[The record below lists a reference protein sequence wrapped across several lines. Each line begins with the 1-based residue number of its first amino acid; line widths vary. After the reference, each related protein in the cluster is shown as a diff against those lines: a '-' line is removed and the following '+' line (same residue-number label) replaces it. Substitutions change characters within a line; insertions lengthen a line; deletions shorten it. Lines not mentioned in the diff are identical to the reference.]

1 MFTKTIE
8 DQINHFE
15 NHENVLVGLQG
26 LIETA
31 QRLHSE
37 ERKISLLSIRLV
49 GLLVEQNGA
58 GNSLMNQEHFAYYI
72 GLTQNQ
78 FWKRSQA
85 YRVIKNFPEFG
96 VMIDSGETS
105 ASHVAMLSSK
115 ITPANADVLARG
127 IRQKSTQEVRDL
139 IASVTPEGVLKD
151 DGDTFIDIKLRISK
165 SQIDLLE
172 RAREILAHGGTVPS
186 TVDLVMQALEELVDR
201 RDPVKRAE
209 RAEAKSQRKNLSRD
223 EDFIEAT
230 ALKQADDVV
239 LNRGLCRGLPSGP
252 ALKKEASQT
261 SKVARLKIPA
271 ATRHKV
277 WLRDGGYCTHELS
290 PGIPCESKMMLEVDH
305 IVPVARGGLN
315 TLENLTLK
323 CRHHNQWRAIQMFGE
338 KHMEQYGQRTGNH
351 NSNKFLSV

>member
-8 DQINHFE
+8 DQINFFQ

-58 GNSLMNQEHFAYYI
+58 GNSWMNQEHFAYYI

-96 VMIDSGETS
+96 AMIDSGETS

-115 ITPANADVLARG
+115 ITSANAEVLARG

-139 IASVTPEGVLKD
+139 VASVTPDGDLKD

-186 TVDLVMQALEELVDR
+186 TVDLVMKALEELVDR
-201 RDPVKRAE
+201 RDPIKRAE
-209 RAEAKSQRKNLSRD
+209 RAEAKSQRKNLSCD
-223 EDFIEAT
+223 DDLINAT
-230 ALKQADDVV
+230 ALKKADDGV
-239 LNRGLCRGLPSGP
+239 LNSGHSKGLPSGP
-252 ALKKEASQT
+252 SLKQDTFQT
-261 SKVARLKIPA
+261 PKVTRLKIPA

-290 PGIPCESKMMLEVDH
+290 RGIPCESRMMLEVDH
-305 IVPVARGGLN
+305 IIPVARGGLN

-323 CRHHNQWRAIQMFGE
+323 CRHHNQWRAIQIFGVV
-338 KHMEQYGQRTGNH
+338 HMDQYRQRTGNH
-351 NSNKFLSV
+351 NSNKFLSD